1 MKYTGSTLQTLQNED
16 LNLSLENN
24 IRGISS
30 VMGDRYV
37 KSDENKNILYKDAN
51 NWYGWAMSEY
61 LPYDEI
67 ISDKNVKL
75 EDILITTDDSDIGYF
90 IEVDLNYPDNT
101 KEKTKHFQ
109 LALEYKKINP
119 DDSSDF

>member
-101 KEKTKHFQ
+101 K
-109 LALEYKKINP
+109 
-119 DDSSDF
+119 